1 MYLPCSKITIGSKYF
16 GGVHDIKIKRSIHT
30 IGATA
35 SVKVPVTAVLRQTGT
50 PPAYVET
57 AQVIKAGDR
66 WKSSSGMTDAC
77 TPNFGVM

>member
-35 SVKVPVTAVLRQTGT
+35 SVKVPVTARR
-50 PPAYVET
+50 A
-57 AQVIKAGDR
+57 IR